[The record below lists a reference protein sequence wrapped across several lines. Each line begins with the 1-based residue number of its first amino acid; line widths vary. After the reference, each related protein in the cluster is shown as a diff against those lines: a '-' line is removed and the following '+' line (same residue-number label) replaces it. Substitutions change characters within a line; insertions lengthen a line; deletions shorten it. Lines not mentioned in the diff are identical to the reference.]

1 MRAITEIK
9 SYKMRGRDLLTVAG
23 NESEIEVV
31 ISCIEQLLGE
41 KKPAWI
47 KLVPD
52 HQALDL
58 RKKRPE

>member
-9 SYKMRGRDLLTVAG
+9 SYKMRGRDLLTVAC

-52 HQALDL
+52 HQALI
-58 RKKRPE
+58 